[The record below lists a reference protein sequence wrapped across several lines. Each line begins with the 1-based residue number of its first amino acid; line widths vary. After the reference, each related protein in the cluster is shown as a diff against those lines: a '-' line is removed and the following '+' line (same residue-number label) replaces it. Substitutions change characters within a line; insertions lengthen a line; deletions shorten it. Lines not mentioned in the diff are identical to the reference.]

1 MSDTAAISQ
10 WASMRLAVGAAM
22 FVAYFMYYAAY
33 HFANFRQSERPKLYV
48 QISSFGSKM
57 YLFGAGCL
65 LSINYSQASIYQT
78 IFTYLSMVAVISV
91 ILLTIFDTISEK
103 LRICSHILFYFFL
116 VMWYMGIVVDY
127 FKSQNWKWVYDL
139 YRVLFH

>member
-33 HFANFRQSERPKLYV
+33 HFANFMQSERPKLYV

-57 YLFGAGCL
+57 YFFGAGCL

-103 LRICSHILFYFFL
+103 LRIGSHILFYFFL
-116 VMWYMGIVVDY
+116 VMWYMGIIVDY
-127 FKSQNWKWVYDL
+127 FKSQS
-139 YRVLFH
+139 